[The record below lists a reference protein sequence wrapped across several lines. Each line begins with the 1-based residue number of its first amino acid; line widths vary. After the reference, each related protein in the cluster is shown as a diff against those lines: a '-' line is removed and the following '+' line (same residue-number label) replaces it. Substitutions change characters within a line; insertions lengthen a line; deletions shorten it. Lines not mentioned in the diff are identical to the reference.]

1 MLDILDIFTFIVLA
15 VLLAVAIFCFMKL
28 GELPGK
34 IADKRNHPQTDAITI
49 CGWLGVL
56 TLGLLWPIAIIWAY
70 TRPTDQLNNITTD
83 PEVVSSDIGL
93 LNERMDVLEEQLQ
106 DLNKDKE
113 HSSQ

>member
-1 MLDILDIFTFIVLA
+1 MIDILDVFTFIVLA
-15 VLLAVAIFCFMKL
+15 VLLAVAMFCFMKL

-34 IADKRNHPQTDAITI
+34 IASRRNHPQADAITI

-70 TRPTDQLNNITTD
+70 TRPADSGDKRN
-83 PEVVSSDIGL
+83 DIDL
-93 LNERMDVLEEQLQ
+93 LSERMNVLEEQLQ

-113 HSSQ
+113 HSPQ

>member
-1 MLDILDIFTFIVLA
+1 MIDILDIFTFIVLA
-15 VLLAVAIFCFMKL
+15 VLLAVVIFIFMKL

-34 IADKRNHPQTDAITI
+34 IASNRNHPQAEAITI

-56 TLGLLWPIAIIWAY
+56 TLGLLWPVAIIWAY
-70 TRPTDQLNNITTD
+70 TRPAESGDKRN
-83 PEVVSSDIGL
+83 DIDL
-93 LNERMDVLEEQLQ
+93 LSERMNVLEEQLQ

>member
-1 MLDILDIFTFIVLA
+1 MIDILDVFTFIVIA
-15 VLLAVAIFCFMKL
+15 VLLVVAMFCFMKL

-34 IADKRNHPQTDAITI
+34 IASRRNHPQADAITI

-70 TRPTDQLNNITTD
+70 TRPADSGDKRN
-83 PEVVSSDIGL
+83 DIDL
-93 LNERMDVLEEQLQ
+93 LSERMNVLEEQLQ

-113 HSSQ
+113 HSPQ

>member
-1 MLDILDIFTFIVLA
+1 MIGALDIFTFVVLA
-15 VLLAVAIFCFMKL
+15 LLLAVAIFLFMKL

-34 IADKRNHPQTDAITI
+34 IASRRNHPQVDAITI

-70 TRPTDQLNNITTD
+70 TRTTDQTDNISSD

-93 LNERMDVLEEQLQ
+93 LNERMDVLEKQLR
-106 DLNKDKE
+106 DLNEDKG

>member
-1 MLDILDIFTFIVLA
+1 MIDILDVFTFIVLA
-15 VLLAVAIFCFMKL
+15 VLLAVAMFCFMKL

-34 IADKRNHPQTDAITI
+34 IASRRSHPQADAITI

-70 TRPTDQLNNITTD
+70 TRPADSGDKRN
-83 PEVVSSDIGL
+83 DIDL
-93 LNERMDVLEEQLQ
+93 LSERMNVLEEQLQ

-113 HSSQ
+113 HSPQ

>member
-1 MLDILDIFTFIVLA
+1 MIGILDIFTFIVLA
-15 VLLAVAIFCFMKL
+15 VLLAVAIFFFMKL

-34 IADKRNHPQTDAITI
+34 IASKRNHPQVDAITI

-70 TRPTDQLNNITTD
+70 TRPTD

-113 HSSQ
+113 HSPQ

>member
-1 MLDILDIFTFIVLA
+1 MVDVLDIFTFIVLA
-15 VLLAVAIFCFMKL
+15 VLLAVAIFFFMKL

-34 IADKRNHPQTDAITI
+34 IAEKRNHPQAEAITI

-70 TRPTDQLNNITTD
+70 MRPADSGDRRN
-83 PEVVSSDIGL
+83 DIDL
-93 LNERMDVLEEQLQ
+93 LSERMDVLEEQLQ

-113 HSSQ
+113 HSPQ

>member
-1 MLDILDIFTFIVLA
+1 MIDILDIFTFIVLA

-34 IADKRNHPQTDAITI
+34 IASNRNHPQADAIMI

-70 TRPTDQLNNITTD
+70 TRPTNQLNKVTTD
-83 PEVVSSDIGL
+83 PGDRINDIDL
-93 LNERMDVLEEQLQ
+93 LNERIDGLEEQLKGMQ
-106 DLNKDKE
+106 KDKE

>member
-1 MLDILDIFTFIVLA
+1 MIGILDIFTFIVLA
-15 VLLAVAIFCFMKL
+15 VLLAVVIFFFMKL

-34 IADKRNHPQTDAITI
+34 IASKRNHPQTDAITI
-49 CGWLGVL
+49 CGWIGVL

-70 TRPTDQLNNITTD
+70 MRPADSGNRR
-83 PEVVSSDIGL
+83 SDVDL
-93 LNERMDVLEEQLQ
+93 LRERMDVLEEQLQ

>member
-1 MLDILDIFTFIVLA
+1 MIGILDIFTFIVLA

-34 IADKRNHPQTDAITI
+34 IASRRNHPQADAITI

-70 TRPTDQLNNITTD
+70 MRPADSRDKSN
-83 PEVVSSDIGL
+83 DIDL
-93 LNERMDVLEEQLQ
+93 LRERMDVLEEKLQ

-113 HSSQ
+113 HSPQ

>member
-1 MLDILDIFTFIVLA
+1 MIDILDVFTFIVIA
-15 VLLAVAIFCFMKL
+15 VLLVVAMFCFMKL

-34 IADKRNHPQTDAITI
+34 IASKRSHPQADAITI

-70 TRPTDQLNNITTD
+70 TRPADSGDKRN
-83 PEVVSSDIGL
+83 DIDL
-93 LNERMDVLEEQLQ
+93 LSERMNVLEEQLQ

-113 HSSQ
+113 HSPQ

>member
-1 MLDILDIFTFIVLA
+1 MIDILDIFTFIVLA

-34 IADKRNHPQTDAITI
+34 IASNRNHPQADAITI

-70 TRPTDQLNNITTD
+70 TRPAD
-83 PEVVSSDIGL
+83 PGDKRNDIDL
-93 LNERMDVLEEQLQ
+93 LSERMNVLEEQLQ
-106 DLNKDKE
+106 DINKDKE
-113 HSSQ
+113 HSP

>member
-1 MLDILDIFTFIVLA
+1 MIGILDIFTFIVLA
-15 VLLAVAIFCFMKL
+15 VLLAVAMFCFMKL

-34 IADKRNHPQTDAITI
+34 IASKRNHPQADAITI

-70 TRPTDQLNNITTD
+70 THPADSGDKRN
-83 PEVVSSDIGL
+83 DIDL
-93 LNERMDVLEEQLQ
+93 LSERMNVLEEQFQ

>member
-1 MLDILDIFTFIVLA
+1 MIDILDIFTFIVLA
-15 VLLAVAIFCFMKL
+15 VLLAVVIFIFMKL

-34 IADKRNHPQTDAITI
+34 IASNRNHPQADAITI

-70 TRPTDQLNNITTD
+70 TRPTDSGDKRND
-83 PEVVSSDIGL
+83 VDL
-93 LNERMDVLEEQLQ
+93 LSERIDVLEEQLQ

-113 HSSQ
+113 HSPQ

>member
-1 MLDILDIFTFIVLA
+1 MIDILDIFTFIVLA
-15 VLLAVAIFCFMKL
+15 VLLAVAIFFFMKL

-34 IADKRNHPQTDAITI
+34 IAVKRNHPQADAITI

-70 TRPTDQLNNITTD
+70 TRPADSGNRR
-83 PEVVSSDIGL
+83 SDIDL
-93 LNERMDVLEEQLQ
+93 LSERMDVLEEQLQ

-113 HSSQ
+113 HSPQ